1 MRKVLLLVSALLVL
15 LYLTGTSVYAQGKGH
30 GRGPS
35 VSQGSGANAEH
46 GNTDHGN
53 AGKTREEHRAER
65 ESRVGVEDRLER
77 NPALKTKV
85 EGLLP
90 PGTNLHD
97 AAMGF
102 KNEGQFIAALHV
114 SRNLNI
120 PFDHLKAKM
129 TGPNALSLGKS
140 IHELRP
146 DLSPEKAN
154 EEAKKARRQA
164 SQTEK
169 TKTTS

>member
-15 LYLTGTSVYAQGKGH
+15 LYLGGTTVYAQGKHADTGKI
-30 GRGPS
+30 R
-35 VSQGSGANAEH
+35 E
-46 GNTDHGN
+46 DHP
-53 AGKTREEHRAER
+53 AER
-65 ESRVGVEDRLER
+65 ESHIEDRLEG

-85 EGLLP
+85 EALLP
-90 PGTNLHD
+90 PHKNLHD

-102 KNEGQFIAALHV
+102 KNEGQLIAALHV
-114 SRNLNI
+114 SKNLNI
-120 PFDHLKAKM
+120 PFDYLKARM
-129 TGPNALSLGKS
+129 TGSNALSLGKA

-169 TKTTS
+169 TKTTT